1 MIIHFGAESQQFKL
15 YPGTQ
20 MYEFWEVSPVPMY
33 IYMYLYNVTN
43 AEDVINFKAK
53 PILQQV
59 GPYTYTYAY
68 YARLYCPIYCLIT
81 IIFKINSFQ
90 GGARTRQHRDARSQ
104 LHAKIPAEEM
114 VAVCGRAEQRFSG
127 RSNNHCERSPF
138 GKIGNCTFFLNT
150 LSRWVII

>member
-1 MIIHFGAESQQFKL
+1 LIIHFGAESQQFKL

-90 GGARTRQHRDARSQ
+90 GGARMRQHRDARSQ
-104 LHAKIPAEEM
+104 LHD
-114 VAVCGRAEQRFSG
+114 
-127 RSNNHCERSPF
+127 
-138 GKIGNCTFFLNT
+138 
-150 LSRWVII
+150 